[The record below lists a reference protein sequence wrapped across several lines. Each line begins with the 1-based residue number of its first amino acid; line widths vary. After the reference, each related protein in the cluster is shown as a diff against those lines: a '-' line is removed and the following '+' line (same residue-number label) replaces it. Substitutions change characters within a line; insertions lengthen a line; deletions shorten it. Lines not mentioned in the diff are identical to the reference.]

1 MPRSK
6 RNSQMR
12 TSILVVKRFE
22 FVRIIP
28 VHAPCSERPLIPNQ
42 PLVERA
48 AKEER
53 EPIVLKNYSLI
64 VAQAADS
71 ICLLDR
77 GICDV
82 GTKAGGA
89 GSTVL

>member
-1 MPRSK
+1 MLEHA
-6 RNSQMR
+6 
-12 TSILVVKRFE
+12 SILF
-22 FVRIIP
+22 
-28 VHAPCSERPLIPNQ
+28 N
-42 PLVERA
+42 A
-48 AKEER
+48 ANAGF

-82 GTKAGGA
+82 GTKAGGT

>member
-1 MPRSK
+1 MTEFGKPHRS
-6 RNSQMR
+6 N
-12 TSILVVKRFE
+12 IDLVQ
-22 FVRIIP
+22 
-28 VHAPCSERPLIPNQ
+28 RPQWAACGRVGEPDPDSTPGPKQSLGAY
-42 PLVERA
+42 A
-48 AKEER
+48 AKDWF

-71 ICLLDR
+71 ICVLDR

>member
-1 MPRSK
+1 MAEPGAA
-6 RNSQMR
+6 
-12 TSILVVKRFE
+12 SIAVAYCGLQLLFCGVSVSTETYKNDRY
-22 FVRIIP
+22 
-28 VHAPCSERPLIPNQ
+28 A
-42 PLVERA
+42 
-48 AKEER
+48 
-53 EPIVLKNYSLI
+53 PIVLKNYSLI

-82 GTKAGGA
+82 GTKAGGT

>member
-1 MPRSK
+1 MRRSVDK
-6 RNSQMR
+6 ECREAAVGEWCSVSQ
-12 TSILVVKRFE
+12 IGL
-22 FVRIIP
+22 
-28 VHAPCSERPLIPNQ
+28 
-42 PLVERA
+42 
-48 AKEER
+48 
-53 EPIVLKNYSLI
+53 IVLKNYSLI

-71 ICLLDR
+71 ICLSDR

>member
-1 MPRSK
+1 MTRSTKKPTDLVSGSK
-6 RNSQMR
+6 RA
-12 TSILVVKRFE
+12 LVHV
-22 FVRIIP
+22 
-28 VHAPCSERPLIPNQ
+28 
-42 PLVERA
+42 A
-48 AKEER
+48 ANDR
-53 EPIVLKNYSLI
+53 NEPIVLKNYSLI

-82 GTKAGGA
+82 GTKAQGGA

>member
-1 MPRSK
+1 MERAFCFDSGPWRS
-6 RNSQMR
+6 RSEIILRPSCVNSCLAQR
-12 TSILVVKRFE
+12 RQLF
-22 FVRIIP
+22 
-28 VHAPCSERPLIPNQ
+28 LDQ
-42 PLVERA
+42 PLMISA
-48 AKEER
+48 AKVGSEL
-53 EPIVLKNYSLI
+53 IVLKNYSLI

>member
-1 MPRSK
+1 MIIKSMSRKAPTFGQLIDYIG
-6 RNSQMR
+6 RNSDPQTGTKTRMQ
-12 TSILVVKRFE
+12 T
-22 FVRIIP
+22 FV
-28 VHAPCSERPLIPNQ
+28 HC
-42 PLVERA
+42 A
-48 AKEER
+48 ANAGG

>member
-1 MPRSK
+1 LPANTALICFANDNVGYGRFAPVGGVC
-6 RNSQMR
+6 
-12 TSILVVKRFE
+12 SIL
-22 FVRIIP
+22 
-28 VHAPCSERPLIPNQ
+28 HN
-42 PLVERA
+42 
-48 AKEER
+48 

>member
-1 MPRSK
+1 
-6 RNSQMR
+6 
-12 TSILVVKRFE
+12 
-22 FVRIIP
+22 
-28 VHAPCSERPLIPNQ
+28 
-42 PLVERA
+42 
-48 AKEER
+48 
-53 EPIVLKNYSLI
+53 VLKNYSLI

-82 GTKAGGA
+82 GTKAGGT

>member
-1 MPRSK
+1 MYD
-6 RNSQMR
+6 
-12 TSILVVKRFE
+12 
-22 FVRIIP
+22 
-28 VHAPCSERPLIPNQ
+28 
-42 PLVERA
+42 A
-48 AKEER
+48 AKAEA
-53 EPIVLKNYSLI
+53 EPGVTGAASCKSGRNGLIVLKNYSLI

-89 GSTVL
+89 GRTVL